1 MRIPVVVLSPS
12 ARVVHSNLYLYFVK
26 TTHRASFSPCLVPQQ
41 PFSSS
46 STTTTNDIKVETTRS
61 VKNNNNDNNNNNNS
75 EEKTIAATPN
85 KKRKRHRAS
94 TNGGGGTL
102 SWMGDNVLSYKEFV
116 HRFTVLSLYRN
127 FMKEINVLP
136 VEVDARKE
144 FKHQVQHEFKAY
156 KSTTDP
162 YMIQKAL
169 SEGKRRFKEL
179 QQWTGSTSNNQ
190 NSQYDGDSWLNT
202 PDEED
207 PRGRVGTGW
216 PWER

>member
-1 MRIPVVVLSPS
+1 MRVYCNNYFDYHVRATHWKSPAS
-12 ARVVHSNLYLYFVK
+12 YLV
-26 TTHRASFSPCLVPQQ
+26 TQQ

-46 STTTTNDIKVETTRS
+46 SSTIAVKV
-61 VKNNNNDNNNNNNS
+61 
-75 EEKTIAATPN
+75 EKTISDNDEKHNKDETSTTPN
-85 KKRKRHRAS
+85 KKRKRHRSS
-94 TNGGGGTL
+94 TSGGGGGAL
-102 SWMGDNVLSYKEFV
+102 SWVGDNVLSYKEFV

-127 FMKEINVLP
+127 YMREINVLP
-136 VEVDARKE
+136 VAVDARKE

-156 KSTTDP
+156 KSSTDP

-179 QQWTGSTSNNQ
+179 QQWTGSSNNK
-190 NSQYDGDSWLNT
+190 NDTYDGESWLNT